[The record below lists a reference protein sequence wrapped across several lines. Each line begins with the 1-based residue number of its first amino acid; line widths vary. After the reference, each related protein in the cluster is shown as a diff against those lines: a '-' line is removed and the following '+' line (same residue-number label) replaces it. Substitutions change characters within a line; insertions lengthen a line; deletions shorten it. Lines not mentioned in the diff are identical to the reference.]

1 MILWTYTIILRLVIT
16 YAARVWWLKTT
27 QNTVQQQLQQI
38 QRHTFLN
45 TTGVI
50 RICPTAALEV
60 QLEITPLHIYI
71 QTQDISSPLSRSR
84 LKKLKLQYM
93 RGHLRIIENP
103 NINQLIRI
111 EKDRIPKQ
119 YNFDQPYKMVIK
131 SLSKWGML
139 EIRSSWN
146 SRCGQ

>member
-1 MILWTYTIILRLVIT
+1 MDIHDNSKTRDHLCCEGLVTKNNTEYGTTTASTNPETYLSKHNGSDTDLSHCSARGPVRNH
-16 YAARVWWLKTT
+16 AASHLHP
-27 QNTVQQQLQQI
+27 NT
-38 QRHTFLN
+38 
-45 TTGVI
+45 G
-50 RICPTAALEV
+50 
-60 QLEITPLHIYI
+60 YI
-71 QTQDISSPLSRSR
+71 KPLSRSR

-131 SLSKWGML
+131 SLSK
-139 EIRSSWN
+139 
-146 SRCGQ
+146 